1 MEGDDIYHRTIAVHA
16 VTSFERM
23 NIYFKN
29 SKNFHSR
36 KLTLPSVRLVASQ
49 GGIFGF
55 FSESSIIGGFSIC
68 PLPQSTRGQP
78 VWTWA
83 GKEKSYNFDDGFNT
97 NNGKTSFVQF
107 RHMVYK
113 PSEFLVWVSSSSRQM
128 KCYIIWLEESWLLPT
143 TMRVKIF
150 LHGALF
156 DIDDHSQNWLVL
168 ASHDL

>member
-1 MEGDDIYHRTIAVHA
+1 MLSLASNEWTF
-16 VTSFERM
+16 TSKIVRIFIQENWPFRARDYWLAKGAYSDFFL
-23 NIYFKN
+23 NHPL
-29 SKNFHSR
+29 SVDV
-36 KLTLPSVRLVASQ
+36 PSVL
-49 GGIFGF
+49 
-55 FSESSIIGGFSIC
+55 
-68 PLPQSTRGQP
+68 LPQSTRGQP

-143 TMRVKIF
+143 TMRVKIYM
-150 LHGALF
+150 HGALF
-156 DIDDHSQNWLVL
+156 DTDDHSQNWLVL
-168 ASHDL
+168 VSHDL